1 MMNSNSTPK
10 IVVGI
15 GLAAVFGVGVSIFAV
30 RAKQESEI
38 ARTSPPAA
46 VAAQS
51 DQSAADTTAPVQGVP
66 AQAPADQ
73 SASAPSAQGS
83 APTTSVT
90 PAPTPA
96 ATALSDQ
103 SDADKSKP
111 SKHADRAERRV
122 ARAPSSVDMSVSRVA
137 SANRGASDS
146 SDSMNSGQ
154 QAAQAA
160 VVAPS
165 GDATSNDATA
175 SNDAGSSVP
184 TGTTAD
190 VQSAPAQSGRQAV
203 PASDSQIT
211 ADVKT
216 EIAAAAP
223 DTNVIVTTNN
233 GVVALAGSAPS
244 QNEAEQAKQAAQRVA
259 GIGHVD
265 ASGLTVINQ

>member
-1 MMNSNSTPK
+1 
-10 IVVGI
+10 
-15 GLAAVFGVGVSIFAV
+15 
-30 RAKQESEI
+30 
-38 ARTSPPAA
+38 
-46 VAAQS
+46 
-51 DQSAADTTAPVQGVP
+51 
-66 AQAPADQ
+66 
-73 SASAPSAQGS
+73 
-83 APTTSVT
+83 
-90 PAPTPA
+90 
-96 ATALSDQ
+96 
-103 SDADKSKP
+103 
-111 SKHADRAERRV
+111 
-122 ARAPSSVDMSVSRVA
+122 MSVSRVA
-137 SANRGASDS
+137 SANRSASDS
-146 SDSMNSGQ
+146 SDSVNSRE
-154 QAAQAA
+154 QAA

-190 VQSAPAQSGRQAV
+190 AQSAPAQSGRQAV

>member
-38 ARTSPPAA
+38 ARTAPPAA
-46 VAAQS
+46 VAAQQS
-51 DQSAADTTAPVQGVP
+51 DQSAADTTAPVPG
-66 AQAPADQ
+66 APAPAPSDQ
-73 SASAPSAQGS
+73 STSAPSAQGS

-96 ATALSDQ
+96 ATALSD
-103 SDADKSKP
+103 SPDADKSKP
-111 SKHADRAERRV
+111 SKRADRAERRV
-122 ARAPSSVDMSVSRVA
+122 ARAPSTVDMSVSRVA

-146 SDSMNSGQ
+146 SDSVNNAQ
-154 QAAQAA
+154 QAA

-190 VQSAPAQSGRQAV
+190 ASSAPAQSGRQAV

>member
-38 ARTSPPAA
+38 ARTAPAAA

-51 DQSAADTTAPVQGVP
+51 DQSAADTTAPVQGAP
-66 AQAPADQ
+66 AQTPPDQ
-73 SASAPSAQGS
+73 STSAPSAQGS

-122 ARAPSSVDMSVSRVA
+122 AKAPSSVDMSVSRVE
-137 SANRGASDS
+137 SANRGASDR

-154 QAAQAA
+154 QAA

-190 VQSAPAQSGRQAV
+190 AQSAPAQSGRQAV

-233 GVVALAGSAPS
+233 GVVALAGSAPT
-244 QNEAEQAKQAAQRVA
+244 QNDAEQAKQAAQRVA

-265 ASGLTVINQ
+265 ASGLTIINQ